1 MESRNTSNLAK
12 IVADT
17 CAAAKIDMIGGL
29 PAWPVAGDVGVG
41 FICTPASLDD
51 LAWLAHVAEP
61 VRPSAL
67 SFFGRGSMQKA
78 QNSLKAYDKKN
89 KSANDNAR
97 QNEAQT
103 AFAGTFNGATES
115 KFNDSSTIRDE
126 AVRQFVSTKV
136 KAYAASKGMDTDEK
150 TLETLRKDI
159 ETKPKTAEAY
169 KASIAA
175 LVDSVSQA
183 RTYVVS
189 RKNAVDGVEIDTS
202 DFPL

>member
-12 IVADT
+12 IVHDA
-17 CAAAKIDMIGGL
+17 CVAAKIDMIGGL
-29 PAWPVAGDVGVG
+29 PAWPVAGDVGLG

-61 VRPSAL
+61 VRPTVL

-78 QNSLKAYDKKN
+78 QNTLKSFDKEN
-89 KSANDNAR
+89 TSASDSER
-97 QNEAQT
+97 QNAAQT

-126 AVRQFVSTKV
+126 AVRQFTATKV
-136 KAYAASKGMDTDEK
+136 KAYAEQKGMQTDA
-150 TLETLRKDI
+150 ETLDKIRKDI
-159 ETKPKTAEAY
+159 EKKPATAAGY
-169 KASIAA
+169 KASITA
-175 LVDSVSQA
+175 LMSAVSES

-189 RKNAVDGVEIDTS
+189 RKNAVDGVAIDTS